1 MTTFWT
7 YGLGLW
13 LVLLALAMLN
23 GVARVALS
31 QPRLG
36 QERARQVHT
45 VLLALV
51 ALGLAV
57 PFVRAQGVAQAGP
70 LWGLGAAWA
79 GLTVAFECAMGRA
92 RGLPW
97 SEIFAD
103 WNLARGRL
111 WPLFLLFLTAT
122 PWCAARLTL
131 AP

>member
-1 MTTFWT
+1 MTTFWIH
-7 YGLGLW
+7 GLGLW
-13 LVLLALAMLN
+13 LALLALAMLN
-23 GVARVALS
+23 GAARVALS
-31 QPRLG
+31 QRRLG
-36 QERARQVHT
+36 QERARQLHT
-45 VLLALV
+45 VLLALA

-79 GLTVAFECAMGRA
+79 GLTVVFECAAGRA

-97 SEIFAD
+97 REILAD

-111 WPLFLLFLTAT
+111 WPLFLLSLAAT
-122 PWCAARLTL
+122 PWCAARLAL